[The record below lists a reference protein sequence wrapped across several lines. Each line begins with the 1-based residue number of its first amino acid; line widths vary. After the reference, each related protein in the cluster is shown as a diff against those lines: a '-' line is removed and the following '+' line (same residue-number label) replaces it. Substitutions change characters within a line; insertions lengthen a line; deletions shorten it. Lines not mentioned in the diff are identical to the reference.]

1 MNNRNFLKD
10 FPTLNK
16 ERNGK
21 RIVYLDSAATTQK
34 PISVINSIKNYYEQ
48 SNANPHRGAYE
59 LSVLA
64 TEAYDEAREKVKKF
78 INAKYREEIGIKSS
92 SKRKRIIF

>member
-1 MNNRNFLKD
+1 MNNRDFLKD

-21 RIVYLDSAATTQK
+21 RIAYLDSAATTQK
-34 PISVINSIKNYYEQ
+34 PISVINAIKDYYEQ

-64 TEAYDEAREKVKKF
+64 TDAYDEIEKK
-78 INAKYREEIGIKSS
+78 
-92 SKRKRIIF
+92 

>member
-1 MNNRNFLKD
+1 MNNRDFLKD

-34 PISVINSIKNYYEQ
+34 PISVINSIKNFFRFASQILY
-48 SNANPHRGAYE
+48 
-59 LSVLA
+59 V
-64 TEAYDEAREKVKKF
+64 
-78 INAKYREEIGIKSS
+78 
-92 SKRKRIIF
+92 

>member
-1 MNNRNFLKD
+1 MNNRDFLKD

-34 PISVINSIKNYYEQ
+34 PSSVINAIKDYYEQ
-48 SNANPHRGAYE
+48 SNANPHRGA
-59 LSVLA
+59 
-64 TEAYDEAREKVKKF
+64 
-78 INAKYREEIGIKSS
+78 
-92 SKRKRIIF
+92 